1 MEFVSWDDEIPIYKY
16 YIYMHIYGK
25 SSNSMDPVTT
35 NQPSCCFNIL
45 VLSSGLKPVE
55 VGVAI
60 HVVVRCM
67 DIFHLKSVYPAG
79 STPE

>member
-1 MEFVSWDDEIPIYKY
+1 MMKFPYINII
-16 YIYMHIYGK
+16 YIYMLIYGK
-25 SSNSMDPVTT
+25 SSNSMVPVTT
-35 NQPSCCFNIL
+35 NPASCCFNIL
-45 VLSSGLKPVE
+45 VLSAGLKPVE
-55 VGVAI
+55 GGVAI